1 LEPVRKAEGLPHIRR
16 QRRYS
21 KTLEPKSSEPTITV
35 LKRIAQAGTKNQER
49 LSLVNKKTVASIFAV
64 VSGVT
69 IITLVS
75 SLTFGG
81 QKKNTTAAAPSNI
94 ASYLPASDAVAIVD
108 VKRMLNETMPSILG
122 SDQAK
127 LAQANAEVDK
137 FKTKTGLDLRQF
149 NRVAVGMRYAY
160 PNATTTKL
168 ETVAIAHG
176 TFDAKDVSASARAA
190 ALGKSREE
198 KYRGLTITIINVN
211 DQIKLLGLWNMTIS
225 ELAICPLDPTSLALG
240 TLANVKAAIDA
251 GKAGRAPAELIS
263 LATKDPA
270 AVIGFGANITPELVS
285 KLDLGNDTIAK
296 DVSSI
301 KQAYGSVG
309 STQSDVTVMMVARTD
324 SAGAAKNLGDTVEGL
339 RQLGTMFIGR
349 LADPR
354 RALAE
359 SALNNLKVT
368 ARETEVEIRT
378 QVAAANLAALIK

>member
-1 LEPVRKAEGLPHIRR
+1 
-16 QRRYS
+16 
-21 KTLEPKSSEPTITV
+21 
-35 LKRIAQAGTKNQER
+35 
-49 LSLVNKKTVASIFAV
+49 VNKKSIASILAV
-64 VSGVT
+64 VSGIT

-81 QKKNTTAAAPSNI
+81 QRQKTTAAEPANI

-137 FKTKTGLDLRQF
+137 FKTKTGVDLRQF
-149 NRVAVGMRYAY
+149 NRVALGVRYAY

-176 TFDAKDVSASARAA
+176 TFDAKAVSASARAA
-190 ALGKSREE
+190 ANGKSREE

-211 DQIKLLGLWNMTIS
+211 DEIKLLGLWNITIN

-240 TLANVKAAIDA
+240 TLENVKAAIDA
-251 GKAGRAPAELIS
+251 GKVGRAPAELIA
-263 LATKDPA
+263 LASKDPA
-270 AVIGFGANITPELVS
+270 AVIGFGANITPELLA
-285 KLDLGNDTIAK
+285 KLDVGNDTIAK

-309 STQSDVTVMMVARTD
+309 STQSDVTLMMVARTD
-324 SAGAAKNLGDTVEGL
+324 SADAAKNLGDTVEGL
-339 RQLGTMFIGR
+339 RQLGSMFIGR

-354 RALAE
+354 KALAE

-368 ARETEVEIRT
+368 ARGMEVEIRT

>member
-1 LEPVRKAEGLPHIRR
+1 
-16 QRRYS
+16 
-21 KTLEPKSSEPTITV
+21 
-35 LKRIAQAGTKNQER
+35 
-49 LSLVNKKTVASIFAV
+49 VNKKTVASILAI
-64 VSGVT
+64 VSGIT

-81 QKKNTTAAAPSNI
+81 QRQKTTGAAPSNI
-94 ASYLPASDAVAIVD
+94 ASYLPASDAIAIVD

-127 LAQANAEVDK
+127 LAQANAEIDK
-137 FKTKTGLDLRQF
+137 FKTKTGVDLRQF
-149 NRVAVGMRYAY
+149 NRVAVGVRYVY

-176 TFDAKDVSASARAA
+176 TFDAKAVSASAREAA
-190 ALGKSREE
+190 DGKSREE
-198 KYRGLTITIINVN
+198 KYRGLTITIVSVN
-211 DQIKLLGLWNMTIS
+211 DQIKLLGLWNMTIN
-225 ELAICPLDPTSLALG
+225 ELAICPLDPNSLALG
-240 TLANVKAAIDA
+240 TIENVKAAIDA
-251 GKAGRAPAELIS
+251 GKAGRAPAELVS

-270 AVIGFGANITPELVS
+270 AVIGFGANVTPELIT
-285 KLDLGNDTIAK
+285 KLDVGNDTIAK

-309 STQSDVTVMMVARTD
+309 STQTDVTVMMVARTD
-324 SAGAAKNLGDTVEGL
+324 SADAAKNLSDTVEGL

-349 LADPR
+349 LAQPR

-359 SALNNLKVT
+359 GALNNLKVT
-368 ARETEVEIRT
+368 ARETEIEIRT

>member
-1 LEPVRKAEGLPHIRR
+1 M
-16 QRRYS
+16 
-21 KTLEPKSSEPTITV
+21 
-35 LKRIAQAGTKNQER
+35 
-49 LSLVNKKTVASIFAV
+49 NKKTIASILAV

-81 QKKNTTAAAPSNI
+81 QKQKTTATAPSNI

-108 VKRMLNETMPSILG
+108 VKRMLTETMPSILG
-122 SDQAK
+122 SDEAK
-127 LAQANAEVDK
+127 LAQANAEIDK
-137 FKTKTGLDLRQF
+137 FKTKTGVDLRQF
-149 NRVAVGMRYAY
+149 NRVAVGTRYAY

-176 TFDAKDVSASARAA
+176 TFDAKAVSASVRAA
-190 ALGKSREE
+190 ANGKSREE

-211 DQIKLLGLWNMTIS
+211 DQIKLLGLWNMTIN
-225 ELAICPLDPTSLALG
+225 ELAICTIDPTSLALG
-240 TLANVKAAIDA
+240 SLDTVKAAIDA
-251 GKAGRAPAELIS
+251 GKVGRAPAELIS
-263 LATKDPA
+263 LAAKDPT
-270 AVIGFGANITPELVS
+270 AVIGFGANITPELLA
-285 KLDLGNDTIAK
+285 KLDVGNDTIAK

-324 SAGAAKNLGDTVEGL
+324 SADAAKNLSDTIKGL
-339 RQLGTMFIGR
+339 RDLGTMFMGR
-349 LADPR
+349 LAQPQ

-368 ARETEVEIRT
+368 ERGTEIEIRT

>member
-1 LEPVRKAEGLPHIRR
+1 
-16 QRRYS
+16 
-21 KTLEPKSSEPTITV
+21 
-35 LKRIAQAGTKNQER
+35 
-49 LSLVNKKTVASIFAV
+49 VNKKTVASIFAV

-81 QKKNTTAAAPSNI
+81 QRQRTTAAEPANI

-127 LAQANAEVDK
+127 LAQANAEIDK
-137 FKTKTGLDLRQF
+137 FKTKTGVDLRQF
-149 NRVAVGMRYAY
+149 NRVALGVRYAY

-176 TFDAKDVSASARAA
+176 TFDAKAVSASARAA
-190 ALGKSREE
+190 ANGKSREE

-211 DQIKLLGLWNMTIS
+211 DQIKVLGLWNMTIS

-240 TLANVKAAIDA
+240 TLENVKAAIDA
-251 GKAGRAPAELIS
+251 GKAGRAPAELIT
-263 LATKDPA
+263 LASKDPA
-270 AVIGFGANITPELVS
+270 AVMGFGANITPELLA
-285 KLDLGNDTIAK
+285 KLDVGNDTIAK

-309 STQSDVTVMMVARTD
+309 STQSDVTLMMVARTD
-324 SAGAAKNLGDTVEGL
+324 SADAAKNLGDTVEGL
-339 RQLGTMFIGR
+339 RQLGSMFIGR

-368 ARETEVEIRT
+368 ARGMEVEIRT

>member
-1 LEPVRKAEGLPHIRR
+1 
-16 QRRYS
+16 
-21 KTLEPKSSEPTITV
+21 
-35 LKRIAQAGTKNQER
+35 
-49 LSLVNKKTVASIFAV
+49 VNKKTVASIIAI

-69 IITLVS
+69 IISLVS

-81 QKKNTTAAAPSNI
+81 QRQKTTPAAPSNI
-94 ASYLPASDAVAIVD
+94 ASYLPASDAIAIVD
-108 VKRMLNETMPSILG
+108 VKRMLSETMPSILG

-127 LAQANAEVDK
+127 LAQANAEIDK
-137 FKTKTGLDLRQF
+137 FKTKTGVDLRQF

-160 PNATTTKL
+160 PNATTTRL

-176 TFDAKDVSASARAA
+176 TFDAKAVSASAREAA
-190 ALGKSREE
+190 NGKSREE

-211 DQIKLLGLWNMTIS
+211 DQIKLLGLWNITIN
-225 ELAICPLDPTSLALG
+225 EFAICPLDPNSLALG
-240 TLANVKAAIDA
+240 TLGNVKAAIDA
-251 GKAGRAPAELIS
+251 GKAGRAPADLMS

-270 AVIGFGANITPELVS
+270 AVIGFGANVTPELLAT
-285 KLDLGNDTIAK
+285 LDVGNDTIAK

-324 SAGAAKNLGDTVEGL
+324 SADAAKNLSDTVEGL
-339 RQLGTMFIGR
+339 RQLGTMFVGR
-349 LADPR
+349 LAQPR
-354 RALAE
+354 KALAE

-368 ARETEVEIRT
+368 ARGTEIEIRT

>member
-1 LEPVRKAEGLPHIRR
+1 
-16 QRRYS
+16 
-21 KTLEPKSSEPTITV
+21 
-35 LKRIAQAGTKNQER
+35 
-49 LSLVNKKTVASIFAV
+49 VNKNTVASILAV

-69 IITLVS
+69 LIALVS

-81 QKKNTTAAAPSNI
+81 QKQKPAAAAPANI

-127 LAQANAEVDK
+127 LAQANAEIDK
-137 FKTKTGLDLRQF
+137 FKTKTGVDLRQF
-149 NRVAVGMRYAY
+149 NRVAVGVRYAY

-176 TFDAKDVSASARAA
+176 TFDAKAVSASARAA
-190 ALGKSREE
+190 ANGKSREE
-198 KYRGLTITIINVN
+198 KYRGLTITIIDVN
-211 DQIKLLGLWNMTIS
+211 DEIKMLGLWNMSIH

-240 TLANVKAAIDA
+240 TLENVKAAIDA

-263 LATKDPA
+263 LASKDTS
-270 AVIGFGANITPELVS
+270 AVIGFGANITPELLAKFDV
-285 KLDLGNDTIAK
+285 GNDTIAK

-309 STQSDVTVMMVARTD
+309 STQSDVTLMMVARTD
-324 SAGAAKNLGDTVEGL
+324 SADAAKNLGDTVEGL
-339 RQLGTMFIGR
+339 RQLGSMFIGR

-354 RALAE
+354 KALAE

-368 ARETEVEIRT
+368 ARGMEVEIRT

>member
-1 LEPVRKAEGLPHIRR
+1 
-16 QRRYS
+16 
-21 KTLEPKSSEPTITV
+21 
-35 LKRIAQAGTKNQER
+35 
-49 LSLVNKKTVASIFAV
+49 VNKKTVASIFAV
-64 VSGVT
+64 ISGVT
-69 IITLVS
+69 IITLIS

-81 QKKNTTAAAPSNI
+81 QRQKTTAAAPSNI

-127 LAQANAEVDK
+127 LAQANAEIDK
-137 FKTKTGLDLRQF
+137 FKTKTGVDLRQF

-176 TFDAKDVSASARAA
+176 TFDAKAVSASARAA
-190 ALGKSREE
+190 APGKSREE
-198 KYRGLTITIINVN
+198 QYRGLTITIISVN
-211 DQIKLLGLWNMTIS
+211 DQIKLLGLWNITIN

-240 TLANVKAAIDA
+240 TLENVKAAIDA
-251 GKAGRAPAELIS
+251 GKAGRAPAKLIS
-263 LATKDPA
+263 LASKDPA
-270 AVIGFGANITPELVS
+270 AVIGFGANITPELLS

-324 SAGAAKNLGDTVEGL
+324 SADAAKNLGDTVEGL
-339 RQLGTMFIGR
+339 RQLGSMFIGR

>member
-1 LEPVRKAEGLPHIRR
+1 
-16 QRRYS
+16 
-21 KTLEPKSSEPTITV
+21 
-35 LKRIAQAGTKNQER
+35 
-49 LSLVNKKTVASIFAV
+49 VNKKTVASILAV
-64 VSGVT
+64 VSGIT

-81 QKKNTTAAAPSNI
+81 QRQKTTAAEPANI

-137 FKTKTGLDLRQF
+137 FKTKTGVDLRQF
-149 NRVAVGMRYAY
+149 NRVALGVRYAY

-176 TFDAKDVSASARAA
+176 TFDAKAVSASARAA
-190 ALGKSREE
+190 ANGKSREE

-211 DQIKLLGLWNMTIS
+211 DQIKVLGLWNMTIS

-240 TLANVKAAIDA
+240 TLENVKAAIDA
-251 GKAGRAPAELIS
+251 GKAGRAPAELIA
-263 LATKDPA
+263 LASKDPA
-270 AVIGFGANITPELVS
+270 AVIGFGANITPELLA
-285 KLDLGNDTIAK
+285 KLDVSNDTIAK

-309 STQSDVTVMMVARTD
+309 STQSDVTLMMVARTD
-324 SAGAAKNLGDTVEGL
+324 SADAAKNLGDTVEGL
-339 RQLGTMFIGR
+339 RQLGSMFIGR

-354 RALAE
+354 KALAE

>member
-1 LEPVRKAEGLPHIRR
+1 M
-16 QRRYS
+16 
-21 KTLEPKSSEPTITV
+21 
-35 LKRIAQAGTKNQER
+35 
-49 LSLVNKKTVASIFAV
+49 NKKSIASILAV
-64 VSGVT
+64 VSGIT

-81 QKKNTTAAAPSNI
+81 QRQKTTAAEPANI

-127 LAQANAEVDK
+127 LAQANAEIDK
-137 FKTKTGLDLRQF
+137 FKTKTGVDLRQF
-149 NRVAVGMRYAY
+149 NRVALGVRYAY

-176 TFDAKDVSASARAA
+176 TFDAKAVSASARAA
-190 ALGKSREE
+190 ANGKSREE

-211 DQIKLLGLWNMTIS
+211 DQIKVLGLWNMTIS

-240 TLANVKAAIDA
+240 TLENVKAAIDA
-251 GKAGRAPAELIS
+251 GKVGRAPAELIA
-263 LATKDPA
+263 LASKDPA
-270 AVIGFGANITPELVS
+270 AVIGFGANITPELLA
-285 KLDLGNDTIAK
+285 KLDVGNDTIAK

-309 STQSDVTVMMVARTD
+309 STQSDVTLMMVARTD
-324 SAGAAKNLGDTVEGL
+324 SADAAKNLGDTVEGL
-339 RQLGTMFIGR
+339 RQLGSMFIGR

-368 ARETEVEIRT
+368 ARGMEVEIRT

>member
-1 LEPVRKAEGLPHIRR
+1 
-16 QRRYS
+16 
-21 KTLEPKSSEPTITV
+21 
-35 LKRIAQAGTKNQER
+35 
-49 LSLVNKKTVASIFAV
+49 VNKKTVASILAV
-64 VSGVT
+64 VSGIT

-81 QKKNTTAAAPSNI
+81 QRQRTTAAEPANI

-127 LAQANAEVDK
+127 LAQANAEIDK
-137 FKTKTGLDLRQF
+137 FKTKTGVDLRQF
-149 NRVAVGMRYAY
+149 NRVALGVRYAY

-176 TFDAKDVSASARAA
+176 TFDAKAVSASARAA
-190 ALGKSREE
+190 ANGKSREE

-211 DQIKLLGLWNMTIS
+211 DQIKVLGLWNMTIS

-240 TLANVKAAIDA
+240 TLENVKAAIDA
-251 GKAGRAPAELIS
+251 GKVGRAPAELIA
-263 LATKDPA
+263 LASKDPA
-270 AVIGFGANITPELVS
+270 AVIGFGANITPELLA
-285 KLDLGNDTIAK
+285 KLDVGNDTIAK

-309 STQSDVTVMMVARTD
+309 STQSDVTLMMVARTD
-324 SAGAAKNLGDTVEGL
+324 SADAAKNLGDTVEGL
-339 RQLGTMFIGR
+339 RQLGSMFIGR

-354 RALAE
+354 KALAE

-368 ARETEVEIRT
+368 ARGMEVEIRT

>member
-1 LEPVRKAEGLPHIRR
+1 M
-16 QRRYS
+16 
-21 KTLEPKSSEPTITV
+21 
-35 LKRIAQAGTKNQER
+35 
-49 LSLVNKKTVASIFAV
+49 NKKTVASILAV
-64 VSGVT
+64 VSGIT

-81 QKKNTTAAAPSNI
+81 QRQKTTAAEPANI

-137 FKTKTGLDLRQF
+137 FKTKTGVDLRQF
-149 NRVAVGMRYAY
+149 NRVAVGVRYAY

-176 TFDAKDVSASARAA
+176 TFDAKAVSASARAA
-190 ALGKSREE
+190 ANGKSREE

-211 DQIKLLGLWNMTIS
+211 DQIKVLGLWNMTIS

-240 TLANVKAAIDA
+240 TLENVKAAIDA
-251 GKAGRAPAELIS
+251 GKVGRAPAELIA
-263 LATKDPA
+263 LASKDPA
-270 AVIGFGANITPELVS
+270 AVIGFGANITPELLA
-285 KLDLGNDTIAK
+285 KLDVGNDTIAK

-309 STQSDVTVMMVARTD
+309 STQSDVTLMMVARTD
-324 SAGAAKNLGDTVEGL
+324 SADAAKNLGDTVEGL
-339 RQLGTMFIGR
+339 RQLGSMFIGR

-354 RALAE
+354 KALAE

-368 ARETEVEIRT
+368 ARGMEVEIRT

>member
-1 LEPVRKAEGLPHIRR
+1 
-16 QRRYS
+16 
-21 KTLEPKSSEPTITV
+21 
-35 LKRIAQAGTKNQER
+35 
-49 LSLVNKKTVASIFAV
+49 VNKKSVASILAV
-64 VSGVT
+64 VSG
-69 IITLVS
+69 ITLIALVS

-81 QKKNTTAAAPSNI
+81 QRQKTTAAAPSNI

-127 LAQANAEVDK
+127 LAQANAEIDK
-137 FKTKTGLDLRQF
+137 FKTKTGVDLRQF
-149 NRVAVGMRYAY
+149 NRLAVGTRYAY
-160 PNATTTKL
+160 PNATTTRL

-176 TFDAKDVSASARAA
+176 TFDARAVSASVRAA
-190 ALGKSREE
+190 ANGKSREE
-198 KYRGLTITIINVN
+198 KYRGLTIAIINVN
-211 DQIKLLGLWNMTIS
+211 DEIKLLGLWNMTIN

-240 TLANVKAAIDA
+240 SLDNVKAAIDA
-251 GKAGRAPAELIS
+251 GKVGRAPAELIS
-263 LATKDPA
+263 LASKDPA
-270 AVIGFGANITPELVS
+270 AVIGFGANITPELLA
-285 KLDLGNDTIAK
+285 KLDVGNDTIAK

-309 STQSDVTVMMVARTD
+309 STQTDVTVMMVARTD
-324 SAGAAKNLGDTVEGL
+324 SAAAAKNLSDTVEGL
-339 RQLGTMFIGR
+339 RQLGSMFMGR
-349 LADPR
+349 LAQPR

>member
-1 LEPVRKAEGLPHIRR
+1 
-16 QRRYS
+16 
-21 KTLEPKSSEPTITV
+21 
-35 LKRIAQAGTKNQER
+35 
-49 LSLVNKKTVASIFAV
+49 VNKKTVASILAV
-64 VSGVT
+64 VSGIT

-81 QKKNTTAAAPSNI
+81 QRQKTTAAEPANI

-137 FKTKTGLDLRQF
+137 FKTKTGVDLRQF
-149 NRVAVGMRYAY
+149 NRVALGVRYAY

-176 TFDAKDVSASARAA
+176 TFDAKAVSASARAA
-190 ALGKSREE
+190 ANGKSREE

-211 DQIKLLGLWNMTIS
+211 DQIKVLGLWNMTIS

-240 TLANVKAAIDA
+240 TLENVKAAIDA
-251 GKAGRAPAELIS
+251 GKVGRAPAELIA
-263 LATKDPA
+263 LASKDPA
-270 AVIGFGANITPELVS
+270 AVIGFGANITPELLA
-285 KLDLGNDTIAK
+285 KLDVSNDTIAK

-309 STQSDVTVMMVARTD
+309 STQSDVTLMMVARTD
-324 SAGAAKNLGDTVEGL
+324 SADAAKNLGDTVEGL
-339 RQLGTMFIGR
+339 RQLGSMFIGR

-354 RALAE
+354 KALAE

-368 ARETEVEIRT
+368 ARGMEVEIRT